1 MTKLRIFLVLFAW
14 GSAAFAQA
22 YHPADAYRYV
32 SSRGSDS
39 NDGLSP
45 GTAFATPQHCNAVVV
60 ALGGGTCDARTLYY
74 FTTGTE
80 IDVGQHSP
88 AVAVTLLVPP
98 HGLWNGSVSGGSSN
112 VLKVFSL
119 GSVIGTSAGQG
130 NPFVIEASSGASVI
144 DVCGTEPSPTSGSSY
159 IHMEGFGCQSQ
170 GGATVSGA
178 VIHIQSLFDVSR
190 ISDLS
195 ASASS
200 ANTKALWIHGVC
212 CGTMVERVKGHGSAI
227 SGNVPCTIGSGSDSN
242 QGGDIGPISCTGA
255 GSGQN
260 DLVIIQSSVGNAPGH
275 YHDVYTEMYL
285 TADTS
290 TAVVAVTG
298 SSGLSDFLDR
308 LTLGADHLGSTR
320 YMIEIANGTSLIAR
334 NIQLGGYSGNGINDH
349 NPGHGSVS
357 PGASAVITDYST
369 QNVCC
374 ALASYF
380 TSLDAS
386 GIKNDKGLQLFDA
399 TATCTTA
406 ASVGATCTTASIP
419 LPVAEPDTNYRVV
432 CTGKGGGSG
441 VAVIQS
447 IINSSATQFTIT
459 IAALTAA
466 AATFPSYDCM
476 VGHN

>member
-14 GSAAFAQA
+14 GSAAFGQG

-32 SSRGSDS
+32 SSLGSDS

-60 ALGGGTCDARTLYY
+60 SLGGGTCDARTLYHY
-74 FTTGTE
+74 TTGTE

-88 AVAVTLLVPP
+88 AVGVTLLVPP
-98 HGLWNGSVSGGSSN
+98 HGLWNGSVSGGYSN

-144 DVCGTEPSPTSGSSY
+144 DVCGTEPSPVSGSSY

-212 CGTMVERVKGHGSAI
+212 CGTIVERVKGHGSAI

-255 GSGQN
+255 GSGEN
-260 DLVIIQSSVGNAPGH
+260 DVAIIQSSVGNAAGH
-275 YHDVYTEMYL
+275 SHDVYTEMYL
-285 TADTS
+285 TSDTS
-290 TAVVAVTG
+290 TPVVGVTG
-298 SSGLSDFLDR
+298 SSGLADVLDR
-308 LTLGADHLGSTR
+308 LTLGADHASSTR
-320 YMIEIANGTSLIAR
+320 FMLDIANGSSLVVR
-334 NIQLGGYSGNGINDH
+334 NMQLGGFSGNAINDH
-349 NPGHGSVS
+349 NTGRSLS

-380 TSLDAS
+380 TSLDVS
-386 GIKNDKGLQLFDA
+386 GIKNDKGLQLFE
-399 TATCTTA
+399 TATTCSTGARINNPCTTA
-406 ASVGATCTTASIP
+406 EIT
-419 LPVAEPDTNYRVV
+419 LPVGYSDTNYRVS
-432 CTGKGGGSG
+432 CTGLGPTNFPQLQTVTKSNT
-441 VAVIQS
+441 A
-447 IINSSATQFTIT
+447 FTIT
-459 IAALTAA
+459 VNNLTAA
-466 AATFPSYDCM
+466 PASYTSFDCI

>member
-1 MTKLRIFLVLFAW
+1 MTKLRVFLVLFAW
-14 GSAAFAQA
+14 APAAFGQA

-32 SSRGSDS
+32 SSLGSDS

-45 GTAFATPQHCNAVVV
+45 GTAFATPQHCNAVVA
-60 ALGGGTCDARTLYY
+60 ALGGGTCDARTLYHY
-74 FTTGTE
+74 TTGTE

-98 HGLWNGSVSGGSSN
+98 HGLWIGSVSGGNSN
-112 VLKVFSL
+112 VLKVFNL
-119 GSVIGTSAGQG
+119 GSVIGASAGQG
-130 NPFVIEASSGASVI
+130 NPFVIEANSGASVT
-144 DVCGTEPSPTSGSSY
+144 DVCGTEPSPTTGSGFV
-159 IHMEGFGCQSQ
+159 HMEGFGCQSQ

-178 VIHIQSLFDVSR
+178 VIHIQNLFDVSR

-255 GSGQN
+255 GAGQN
-260 DLVIIQSSVGNAPGH
+260 DLVIIQSSIGSAPGH

-308 LTLGADHLGSTR
+308 LTIGADHASSTR
-320 YMIEIANGTSLIAR
+320 FMVDIANGSSLVVR
-334 NIQLGGYSGNGINDH
+334 NMQLGGFSGNAINDH
-349 NPGHGSVS
+349 NAGRGPIS
-357 PGASAVITDYST
+357 PGASAVVTDYST

-380 TSLDAS
+380 TSLDVS
-386 GIKNDKGLQLFDA
+386 GIRNDKGLQLFETPTTCSTGA
-399 TATCTTA
+399 TINTPCTTA
-406 ASVGATCTTASIP
+406 EIT
-419 LPVAEPDTNYRVV
+419 LPVGYSDTNYRVS
-432 CTGKGGGSG
+432 CTGLGPTNFPQLQTVTKSNT
-441 VAVIQS
+441 A
-447 IINSSATQFTIT
+447 FTIT
-459 IAALTAA
+459 VNNSTAA
-466 AATFPSYDCM
+466 PASYTSFDCI